1 MSREPM
7 QSPNGARRIAMLV
20 DGDNAQ
26 PALMGQALAATAKY
40 GDVIT
45 RRVYGNWT
53 ASGKSAWKAA
63 ANANAM
69 LPVQQFAY
77 VKGKNATDMALI
89 IEAMDLLHSGKVN
102 GFCIVSSDSDYTR
115 LAIRISDEGM
125 FVMGI
130 GRENTPE
137 SFRNACAVFVT
148 TESLASEKAKTEK
161 GKAGKGK
168 AAAPTTPKGSAQ
180 EAAAKTD
187 DSWVSIVEQA
197 LQKAKKA
204 VDGRVHLGAVGIY
217 ARQVD
222 TAFDPKKYKPS
233 KLGDLIRTR
242 SDKFEVTGSEG
253 SIYVKA
259 K

>member
-1 MSREPM
+1 MHP
-7 QSPNGARRIAMLV
+7 QPLGGAW
-20 DGDNAQ
+20 GDNAQ
-26 PALMGQALAATAKY
+26 PALMEQALDATAKH

-53 ASGKSAWKAA
+53 ASGKSASGKSAWKAA
-63 ANANAM
+63 VNANAM

-168 AAAPTTPKGSAQ
+168 AAAPTTPKESAQ

-187 DSWVSIVEQA
+187 DSWVPIILQA
-197 LQKAKKA
+197 VQQGKKNA
-204 VDGRVHLGAVGIY
+204 DGGVYLSNLGSL
-217 ARQVD
+217 ARQID
-222 TAFDPKKYKPS
+222 ESFDHKKYGYPQLS
-233 KLGDLIRTR
+233 KLIGSRP
-242 SDKFEVTGSEG
+242 DKFEIAGPPAAR
-253 SIYVKA
+253 YVKV